1 MDQQQFVL
9 KKGRGTQPGASS
21 WTVCFD
27 TVNNRYTA
35 ESYFSN
41 GCIGGYYLYE
51 ITKDIYDRSDPQS
64 GDQTEQ
70 LIHTG
75 RLLYEDHSDIN
86 AVNYH
91 IIHDNNYETI
101 CQWAHIITSDTDVPT
116 WVD

>member
-1 MDQQQFVL
+1 MEQFVL
-9 KKGRGTQPGASS
+9 KKGRGEQPGASW
-21 WTVCFD
+21 WTVCYD
-27 TVNNRYTA
+27 TVNSCYTA

-41 GCIGGYYLYE
+41 GCVGAYYLYE
-51 ITKDIYDRSDPQS
+51 ITKEIFDNADTEP

-70 LIHTG
+70 QIHSG